1 MKFFIMLHKKLLI
14 CCAIPV
20 VIASAFVGYRFFHAQ
35 SNVNALPLVNEQ
47 MQKLLDDVDPSKLS
61 PSSSP
66 QVVTDNPTPVLE
78 ASAQES
84 ATKESTEPGK
94 ASKSVSKTTNNS
106 KKAKSTP
113 KQTPKKT
120 PKPTQPKA
128 NKPTS
133 SPSIIPQVKKST
145 ETISAKIN
153 INMSSADDLMK
164 LPEIGASKAKAIIN
178 YREQINGFKT
188 LEDIIQVKGIG
199 PKIFAEI
206 KDLIEL

>member
-1 MKFFIMLHKKLLI
+1 MKLFIMQYKKLLI

-20 VIASAFVGYRFFHAQ
+20 VVASAFLGYRLVHAQ
-35 SNVNALPLVNEQ
+35 SNVKALPVVNEQ
-47 MQKLLDDVDPSKLS
+47 MQQLLDGVDPSKLS

-66 QVVTDNPTPVLE
+66 QVGTENPTPVLE
-78 ASAQES
+78 ATVQES
-84 ATKESTEPGK
+84 TTQESTEPGK
-94 ASKSVSKTTNNS
+94 ASKSISKTTNNL
-106 KKAKSTP
+106 KKPKSTP

-120 PKPTQPKA
+120 PKPTHPKA

-145 ETISAKIN
+145 EIISAKIN
-153 INMSSADDLMK
+153 INKSSADELMK
-164 LPEIGASKAKAIIN
+164 LPEIGASKAKAIVN